1 LFKTPPAVVRSV
13 TRMAPTFNAFGLA
26 VAEMAA
32 ALAFYRELGL
42 ETPTGADGAPHAEVA
57 LGSGLRLLFDT
68 HDTIRSFDPDFTAST
83 SGGHFSLAFACTAP
97 AEVDNTYDRMVGAG
111 HRGHKKPWDA
121 VWGQR
126 YAVLLDPDG
135 NHVDL
140 YAALP

>member
-1 LFKTPPAVVRSV
+1 
-13 TRMAPTFNAFGLA
+13 MAPTFNAFGLA

-42 ETPTGADGAPHAEVA
+42 DIPAEADDAPHAEVT

-68 HDTIRSFDPDFTAST
+68 HDTIRSFDPDFTPST
-83 SGGHFSLAFACTAP
+83 NGGQFSLAFACAEP
-97 AEVDNTYDRMVGAG
+97 AEVDSTYDRVVAAG

-121 VWGQR
+121 FWGQR